1 MSLRT
6 LKSTKEILQQLKSG
20 SGAAQLPSNIS
31 KIALTFALKG
41 KNESASARH
50 FLNENLPRIQYNNPQ
65 VEYEVNKVADANIKP
80 TVTLHFRN
88 GASKTLDIA
97 RVKSSTICDQIFAN

>member
-41 KNESASARH
+41 KNESASARFICF
-50 FLNENLPRIQYNNPQ
+50 FLFF
-65 VEYEVNKVADANIKP
+65 VFFV
-80 TVTLHFRN
+80 F
-88 GASKTLDIA
+88 
-97 RVKSSTICDQIFAN
+97 F